1 MEEYDVFEK
10 RRAFWFAEV
19 WKVKKNGVTRER
31 YNQNPNRGC
40 V

>member
-10 RRAFWFAEV
+10 RRVVWFAEV
-19 WKVKKNGVTRER
+19 LTVWKNGVTRER